1 MNKKEEDDKTSKI
14 NKYNK
19 SDLICDGNHNFY
31 KYHDIKRF
39 NSIPFKSK
47 YSFLFEFYYDL
58 ETFGCLY
65 PLKEHKKTPK
75 KLNVYDA
82 ASKLYHELLE
92 FYLDEYY
99 DFPNARKSRM
109 DRKCGPINLLL
120 DAYDYTKW
128 FKKRRLRIS
137 WFTNHTGTR
146 RWWKIRKRRD
156 TDSNLNS
163 NISKLLLGQMKAGN
177 NSYKLKMKSGKYYIF
192 CISIV
197 KQSKNFTKV

>member
-1 MNKKEEDDKTSKI
+1 MFGRAATIKRLEYLPLGSELRKQIDMIGKQYGVLRMFMNLIKRKKTEMNKEEEDDETSKI

-19 SDLICDGNHNFY
+19 SDLFWDGNHNFY
-31 KYHDIKRF
+31 KYYDIKRF

-65 PLKEHKKTPK
+65 LLKEQKKTPK
-75 KLNVYDA
+75 KMNVYDA
-82 ASKLYHELLE
+82 ASKLYNELLE

-120 DAYDYTKW
+120 DVYDYRRW

-137 WFTNHTGTR
+137 
-146 RWWKIRKRRD
+146 
-156 TDSNLNS
+156 
-163 NISKLLLGQMKAGN
+163 
-177 NSYKLKMKSGKYYIF
+177 
-192 CISIV
+192 
-197 KQSKNFTKV
+197 